1 MNFTEYWL
9 ALDTTRVPL
18 RATRPHN
25 MCLYRPYILFIGCN
39 RAYFAF
45 KGCNRNY
52 FAYNTKQGTSI
63 SWVMYCLHPGLL
75 LWITCLRITYKYRPC
90 ILYIGCNMAYFAY
103 KSCIGVY
110 FTYQYRVLL
119 VIGPITSYIE
129 YTGPIHVPSI
139 MLEIQFTV

>member
-63 SWVMYCLHPGLL
+63 SLVMYCLHPGLL
-75 LWITCLRITYKYRPC
+75 LWITCLQITYKYRPC
-90 ILYIGCNMAYFAY
+90 ILYIGCNMAYCSY
-103 KSCIGVY
+103 KTS
-110 FTYQYRVLL
+110 QVLFCL
-119 VIGPITSYIE
+119 LRSKIHQGTTKSLASVQIWLDLEFKFKFQVNTS
-129 YTGPIHVPSI
+129 
-139 MLEIQFTV
+139 